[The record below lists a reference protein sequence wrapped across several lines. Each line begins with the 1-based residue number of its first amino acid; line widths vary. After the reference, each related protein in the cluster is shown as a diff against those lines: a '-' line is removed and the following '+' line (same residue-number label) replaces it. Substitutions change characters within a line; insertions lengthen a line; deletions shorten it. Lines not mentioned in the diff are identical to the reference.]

1 HYTTGQVAA
10 GRGELTRAERLFREV
25 LAERHADDNLR
36 WVAHA
41 ALADVLVKLGRPADA
56 DGEFREAF
64 AVVERSR
71 AQLRTAEPR
80 ISFFASLRRFRDD
93 YLAFLIDQKREREA
107 LEVAD
112 RGRARQLRELDPAAA
127 PAGVDAFQQTAA
139 ALDATLLFYAVAPAR
154 SYLWVVTA
162 RGLALHA
169 LPGEDE
175 TRKRVDS
182 HQARIVRSRDPIDEG
197 AADAIWL
204 YDELVR
210 PAAIPAGAH
219 VIVAPDGPLHGI
231 NFETLVVS
239 EPRRHYW

>member
-1 HYTTGQVAA
+1 SVYERLGDPGRAADAYERALIVAREVRNRAQSAVLLYNLASIAVERGRLEDAERENFAALALMQEVGDQDDIPWAHYTTGQVAA

-64 AVVERSR
+64 AVMERSR

-154 SYLWVVTA
+154 SYLW
-162 RGLALHA
+162 
-169 LPGEDE
+169 
-175 TRKRVDS
+175 
-182 HQARIVRSRDPIDEG
+182 
-197 AADAIWL
+197 
-204 YDELVR
+204 
-210 PAAIPAGAH
+210 
-219 VIVAPDGPLHGI
+219 
-231 NFETLVVS
+231 
-239 EPRRHYW
+239 